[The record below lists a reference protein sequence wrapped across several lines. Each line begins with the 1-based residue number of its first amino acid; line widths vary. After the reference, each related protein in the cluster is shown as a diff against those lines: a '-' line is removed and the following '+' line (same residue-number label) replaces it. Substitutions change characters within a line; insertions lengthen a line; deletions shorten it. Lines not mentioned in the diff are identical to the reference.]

1 MKPPVAQLCEFSI
14 TSSENYE
21 LKVYQHPECNDL
33 ELEQARSSN
42 TNGSTSSG
50 VNAQVLGTV
59 IETIKNKPEMAKV
72 TFQVQTQWQ
81 NGDGFKI
88 TSTGKNFQIG
98 GQTVERREAYTLAS
112 DYPDEMGGMSK
123 GPTVC
128 EMCMASI
135 GSCVSQT
142 IVAYATMIGVQLDSI
157 RIQTEGDV
165 DIRGFTGVSEDVR
178 PGAQEFRMDIHLESK
193 TASKEQLEKLYEL
206 GNRFSPA
213 IDTMTHGTTIKT
225 TYKR

>member
-1 MKPPVAQLCEFSI
+1 MW
-14 TSSENYE
+14 
-21 LKVYQHPECNDL
+21 H
-33 ELEQARSSN
+33 ELEMDQPSGNTIGSN
-42 TNGSTSSG
+42 SG

-59 IETIKNKPEMAKV
+59 IESIKNQPEMAKV
-72 TFQVQTQWQ
+72 TFEVQTQWQ

-98 GQTVERREAYTLAS
+98 GQTVERRQAFTLVS

-135 GSCVSQT
+135 ASCISQT
-142 IVAYATMIGVQLDSI
+142 IVAYATMMGVQLYSI
-157 RIQTEGDV
+157 RIETEGDV
-165 DIRGFTGVSEDVR
+165 DIRGFTGVSEKIR
-178 PGAQEFRMDIHLESK
+178 PGAQEFRMNIHLESH

-206 GNRFSPA
+206 GKKFSPA
-213 IDTMTHGTTIKT
+213 IDTLTHGTTIKT
-225 TYKR
+225 TYNR

>member
-1 MKPPVAQLCEFSI
+1 MDQ
-14 TSSENYE
+14 
-21 LKVYQHPECNDL
+21 
-33 ELEQARSSN
+33 
-42 TNGSTSSG
+42 STSSDTSSSSGNG

-59 IETIKNKPEMAKV
+59 IESIKSQSEMAKV

-81 NGDGFKI
+81 NGDGFKN

-98 GQTVERREAYTLAS
+98 GRTIERQEAFTLGS
-112 DYPDEMGGMSK
+112 DFPDELGGMSK

-142 IVAYATMIGVQLDSI
+142 MVAYATMMGIQLDSI
-157 RIQTEGDV
+157 RIETEGDV
-165 DIRGFTGVSEDVR
+165 DIRGFTGVSEKVR
-178 PGAQEFRMDIHLESK
+178 PGAQEFRMNIHLESK
-193 TASKEQLEKLYEL
+193 TASKEKLEELYEL
-206 GNRFSPA
+206 GKRFSPA
-213 IDTMTHGTTIKT
+213 MDTLTHGTTIKT

>member
-1 MKPPVAQLCEFSI
+1 MDQS
-14 TSSENYE
+14 
-21 LKVYQHPECNDL
+21 
-33 ELEQARSSN
+33 SSN
-42 TNGSTSSG
+42 TSSSSG

-59 IETIKNKPEMAKV
+59 IESIKNQPEMAKV
-72 TFQVQTQWQ
+72 TFEVQTQWQ

-98 GQTVERREAYTLAS
+98 GQAIERREAFTLAS
-112 DYPDEMGGMSK
+112 DFPDELGGMSR

-135 GSCVSQT
+135 ASCISQT
-142 IVAYATMIGVQLDSI
+142 IVAYATMTGVQLDSI
-157 RIQTEGDV
+157 RVQTQGDI
-165 DIRGFTGVSEDVR
+165 DIRGFTSVSENVR
-178 PGAQEFRMDIHLESK
+178 LGAQEFRINVHLDSK

-206 GNRFSPA
+206 GKRFSPA
-213 IDTMTHGTTIKT
+213 MDTLTHGTTIKT

>member
-1 MKPPVAQLCEFSI
+1 MVSSANFPLLAQKI
-14 TSSENYE
+14 NE
-21 LKVYQHPECNDL
+21 LKVYQHPECKDL
-33 ELEQARSSN
+33 ELDQSRSSN
-42 TNGSTSSG
+42 TNGSTSSSG

-98 GQTVERREAYTLAS
+98 GQTIERQESYTLAS
-112 DYPDEMGGMSK
+112 DYPDEMGGMNK

-135 GSCVSQT
+135 GSCISQT

-157 RIQTEGDV
+157 RIQTEGEV

-213 IDTMTHGTTIKT
+213 IDTMKHGTTIKT